1 MVGSAEYKNFYRTGP
16 KQRKKKM
23 PSKKKVRGKGTEGRQ
38 GREGREKEG
47 GGCDMPQGNRSKSG

>member
-1 MVGSAEYKNFYRTGP
+1 VLNIKISIVPAQNNA
-16 KQRKKKM
+16 KKKK